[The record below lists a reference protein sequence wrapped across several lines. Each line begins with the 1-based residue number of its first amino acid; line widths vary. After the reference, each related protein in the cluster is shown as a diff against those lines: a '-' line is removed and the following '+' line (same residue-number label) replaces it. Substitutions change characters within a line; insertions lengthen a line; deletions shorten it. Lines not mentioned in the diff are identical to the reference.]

1 MLSIESF
8 IRNVDFL
15 PPFPRNLVALTELL
29 DEPDVDIDRVVALIE
44 YDPSLTALVMRL
56 CNSACFGAGSPASD
70 LHEATTRLGFNE
82 IFQLVISLGTAAL
95 LRPQQKGYGIEA
107 GELWRHSVS
116 AALIGKCIAL
126 ERNEN
131 PSLVFTACLLHDI
144 GKVVLSR
151 SLESQYDK
159 VLAESKVRQVPM
171 LIVEQNLLG
180 FDHAEVGGRL
190 LQRWQFAP
198 RLAEAVRC
206 HHDPAAAGE
215 HGRLAAY
222 AYLGNML
229 ACFMGFG
236 CGHQALAIRGRA
248 EALDLAGI
256 ICEDIPR
263 YMTKAFDALGDVQ
276 ALLNIQF

>member
-1 MLSIESF
+1 
-8 IRNVDFL
+8 
-15 PPFPRNLVALTELL
+15 
-29 DEPDVDIDRVVALIE
+29 
-44 YDPSLTALVMRL
+44 
-56 CNSACFGAGSPASD
+56 
-70 LHEATTRLGFNE
+70 
-82 IFQLVISLGTAAL
+82 VISLGTAAL

-144 GKVVLSR
+144 GKIVLSR
-151 SLESQYDK
+151 NLESQYDK
-159 VLAESKVRQVPM
+159 VQAESNLRQVPM
-171 LIVEQNLLG
+171 LVVEQSLLG

-190 LQRWQFAP
+190 LQRWQFSP
-198 RLAEAVRC
+198 QLAEAVRC
-206 HHDPAAAGE
+206 HHDPAAADE

-222 AYLGNML
+222 AYLGNMM

-256 ICEDIPR
+256 ISEDIPR
-263 YMTKAFDALGDVQ
+263 YMTKAFYALGALQ